1 MDVHERRFLT
11 ADDRAY
17 LDAVEVAL
25 MRVHGIPPGRAAG
38 AIRRAAAALNRQR
51 MAGGRGAPASLFVH
65 GGPQAH
71 AEALAALLTQPR
83 GPTRLS
89 LAALALLAAAA
100 GLLGMRVVLGVVFRQ
115 FGPVRIGWTDVTLA
129 VCIVGGILVAARWT
143 RLWRWIGVRAW
154 TWLAPV
160 AGIGIGIGVVFLL
173 RALHASGTLVTLP
186 FWGAAAIAAACGAL
200 AWLFTWP
207 EDRDLG
213 RDVT

>member
-1 MDVHERRFLT
+1 MDAHERRFLT

-25 MRVHGIPPGRAAG
+25 VRVHGIPPGRAAG
-38 AIRRAAAALNRQR
+38 AIRGAAGTLNRRR
-51 MAGGRGAPASLFVH
+51 MAGEHGAPASFFVH

-71 AEALAALLTQPR
+71 AEAIAALLTQPR
-83 GPTRLS
+83 GPTRWS
-89 LAALALLAAAA
+89 LAGLALLAAVA

-115 FGPVRIGWTDVTLA
+115 FDPVRIGWTDVTLA
-129 VCIVGGILVAARWT
+129 ICIVGGILIAARWT
-143 RLWRWIGVRAW
+143 RLWGWIGVRAW
-154 TWLAPV
+154 AWLAPI

-173 RALHASGTLVTLP
+173 RALHARGTLVTLP

-213 RDVT
+213 RDVL